1 MRTKKK
7 YSLPKPLID
16 FSNVDTSF
24 ANKMKPLDDEKN
36 GKLNLVLVEKSTKTK
51 TKTKTKTN
59 YGKKTDSNS
68 KYKSS
73 KKTKFRTI

>member
-24 ANKMKPLDDEKN
+24 ANKMKHFDDEKN
-36 GKLNLVLVEKSTKTK
+36 GRLNLVLVENTPKKSK
-51 TKTKTKTN
+51 
-59 YGKKTDSNS
+59 SS
-68 KYKSS
+68 QSSKSS
-73 KKTKFRTI
+73 KTSKTSKLTKF